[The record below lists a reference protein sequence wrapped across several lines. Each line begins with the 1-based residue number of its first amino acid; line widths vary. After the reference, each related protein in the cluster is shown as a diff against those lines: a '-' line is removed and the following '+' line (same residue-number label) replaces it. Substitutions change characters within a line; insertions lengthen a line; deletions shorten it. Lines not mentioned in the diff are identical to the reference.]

1 MNSRS
6 AGACFPKHVQFNSY
20 IIRWR
25 REREERVKY
34 RICITKNANQMHR
47 QETYSQRARHGD
59 HSGLKMCSVWRIT
72 LILWDFHSGSGWFD
86 AIASSLWMFC
96 KLTREMRK
104 GRGSEKT
111 KCRKWKKNH
120 FFFGF
125 FSRTVLYFHLIHVWP
140 QQMCV
145 RVGTERRESENFF
158 HIYKFSN
165 EE

>member
-25 REREERVKY
+25 RERERERVKY

-120 FFFGF
+120 FFFWF
-125 FSRTVLYFHLIHVWP
+125 FLAYCSIFPLDPRVTAANVRACRYGETWEWKLFSHLQI
-140 QQMCV
+140 
-145 RVGTERRESENFF
+145 F
-158 HIYKFSN
+158 
-165 EE
+165 